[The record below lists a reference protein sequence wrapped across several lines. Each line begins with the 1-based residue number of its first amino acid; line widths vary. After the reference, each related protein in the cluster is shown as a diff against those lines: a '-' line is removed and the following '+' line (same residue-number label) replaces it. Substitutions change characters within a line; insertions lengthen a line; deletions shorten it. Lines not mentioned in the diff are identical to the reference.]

1 MTELQFTIAYLKA
14 IEQKHEDYFSENHT
28 TIMQFVDII
37 GTKIVSVEITNKSL
51 PPEIRYDIEEM
62 FWVH

>member
-14 IEQKHEDYFSENHT
+14 IEEKHQNYFEENNT
-28 TIMQFVDII
+28 TIMDFVRIV
-37 GTKIVSVEITNKSL
+37 GVKIVSIEFTDKSL
-51 PPEIRYDIEEM
+51 PEEIQYDIEEM